1 MDQSEKR
8 KFEQPTPYPE
18 YDVDNIDKRRRVV
31 GPTLP
36 LSNPADDDSSDDDDI
51 GPSLPPSGTM
61 ETEVFNANIHNNT
74 LKGLSTEQSHA
85 CEDRS
90 YRDEWMLRPP
100 ESTSRTSSV
109 DPTRLRSRKFQSA
122 RSVPSSQPGGIDS
135 SWTETPEEKMK
146 RLQDKVMG
154 VSTPGTHNDQVT
166 RPARV
171 SQAMQERIHKYNDA
185 KRKANTSGTV
195 SQPLEQ
201 CKNGNEDDPSS
212 RPFDKEKDM
221 AISSKLT
228 NSQRREMINK
238 AADFGSRFSKGN
250 YL

>member
-18 YDVDNIDKRRRVV
+18 YGVDNFDKRRRIV

-36 LSNPADDDSSDDDDI
+36 LANPAEDHTPEGEDESSDDDDI
-51 GPSLPPSGTM
+51 GPSLPPSGDM
-61 ETEVFNANIHNNT
+61 ETELVNAKIHSNT
-74 LKGLSTEQSHA
+74 LKGRLTEQNHA

-90 YRDEWMLRPP
+90 QRDEWMVLPP
-100 ESTSRTSSV
+100 DSTGRASRV
-109 DPTRLRSRKFQSA
+109 DPTKLRSRKFQSG
-122 RSVPSSQPGGIDS
+122 RSAPSSQSGGIDS
-135 SWTETPEEKMK
+135 SWTETPEEKIK

-154 VSTPGTHNDQVT
+154 VSTGTLGTYNGQVT
-166 RPARV
+166 RPARL
-171 SQAMQERIHKYNDA
+171 SQAMQERIHKYN
-185 KRKANTSGTV
+185 
-195 SQPLEQ
+195 P
-201 CKNGNEDDPSS
+201 CKKGNEDDPST

-221 AISSKLT
+221 AISSKIT
-228 NSQRREMINK
+228 NSQRREVINK